1 MDSGPGL
8 DASVFPALGELERRG
23 VRPPACLVLAA
34 AGLGLLPTRL
44 TRAGRLPLSLLDGAP
59 SSWSAA
65 LLHWGELDGLPV
77 WLLEDE
83 RTPQGASRAEPAW
96 ARTWPVW
103 LAAAAGAVSLV
114 HSAGACALDDTP
126 LGTFALARDHLDL
139 GGEAVLVGLGETR
152 LGPMFPDTSRLHD
165 VALRHAAL
173 AQCERLGLCAREVVT
188 ACTPSPAL
196 ETPAEQ
202 VWYAR
207 AGAQVSVQGLGAWL
221 AAAAHAG
228 LGTLSV
234 GLVVARAGEPLDIAR
249 VIAAARELAPAFDD
263 LMCSLAGRVGALAL
277 DDLEGRRR

>member
-1 MDSGPGL
+1 MDSAQGL
-8 DASVFPALGELERRG
+8 DAAVFPAVQELERRG
-23 VRPPACLVLAA
+23 VRRPACLVLAG

-44 TRAGRLPLSLLDGAP
+44 VRSGRLPLSLLPGAP
-59 SSWSAA
+59 ASWGEA

-83 RTPQGASRAEPAW
+83 RAPQAGSQGEPAW

-103 LAAAAGAVSLV
+103 LAAAAGAVSLI
-114 HSAGACALDDTP
+114 HSAGACALQDAP
-126 LGTFALARDHLDL
+126 LGTFALASDHLDF
-139 GGEAVLVGLGETR
+139 GGESPLIGLGETR

-165 VALRHAAL
+165 AALRRAAVE
-173 AQCERLGLCAREVVT
+173 QCARLGLAAREVVV

-202 VWYAR
+202 AWYAR

-234 GLVVARAGEPLDIAR
+234 ALVVARAGEALDIAR

-263 LMCSLAGRVGALAL
+263 LLCSLAGRVGSLAL
-277 DDLEGRRR
+277 DDLEGRGR